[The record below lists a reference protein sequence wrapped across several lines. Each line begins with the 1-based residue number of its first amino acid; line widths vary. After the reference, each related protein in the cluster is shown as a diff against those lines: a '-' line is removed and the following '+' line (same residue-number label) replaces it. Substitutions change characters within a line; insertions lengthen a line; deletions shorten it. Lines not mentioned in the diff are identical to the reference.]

1 VASISYAGH
10 ATVLIEAGGARLV
23 TDPLLRGRLFVVIRR
38 HGGLG
43 ADRLLPLDAA
53 LISHLHHD
61 HLDLRSLRKLGS
73 ELPIVVPPGG
83 ADFLSTRG
91 FTDLTEL
98 APGESTSIGAASVTA
113 VDAHHEGRRM
123 LRRKESEAVGYLV
136 EAEHRIYFAGDTE
149 LYDGMAG
156 FGPGLDLALLPVWGW
171 GPTLGPGH
179 LDPEQAARAAA
190 LLKPRLAV
198 PVHWGTLAP
207 VGARWLWPWL
217 FDAPGRR
224 FEEAARRAAPEVDV
238 RVLRPGDSLDLG
250 PGQEEPA

>member
-23 TDPLLRGRLFVVIRR
+23 TDPLLRDRLFVVIRR

-43 ADRLLPLDAA
+43 ADDLLPLDGV

-73 ELPIVVPPGG
+73 ELPILVPPGG

-98 APGESTSIGAASVTA
+98 GPGESTSIGAARVTA
-113 VDAHHEGRRM
+113 VEAHHEGRRM
-123 LRRKESEAVGYLV
+123 FRSAESEAVGYLI
-136 EAEHRIYFAGDTE
+136 EAEDRIYFAGDTE
-149 LYDGMAG
+149 LFEGMASL
-156 FGPGLDLALLPVWGW
+156 GPGLDLALLPVWGW
-171 GPTLGPGH
+171 GPNLGPGH
-179 LDPEQAARAAA
+179 LNPQQAARAAA
-190 LLKPRLAV
+190 LLRPRFAV
-198 PVHWGTLAP
+198 PIHWGTIAP
-207 VGARWLWPWL
+207 VGARWFWPWL

-224 FEEAARRAAPEVDV
+224 FEDAARRAAPEVEV
-238 RVLRPGDSLDLG
+238 RQLRPGESLHLG
-250 PGQEEPA
+250 RIR